1 MLSSEQRGRYLREM
15 GYQPLRLRGAGSA
28 PVAALSVQ
36 PTRSGSV
43 AGTPAT
49 TPPPTPT
56 ACHAGVADPLVRAL
70 LGAAGA
76 ATAQPAELG
85 WEERLTGPAFDFDG
99 PTLRIN
105 PIALRQQ
112 PAAKR
117 ALWKTLRSLRARRLH
132 GP

>member
-1 MLSSEQRGRYLREM
+1 MLSSEQRARFLREM
-15 GYQPLRLRGAGSA
+15 GYQPLRLRGVGGALPASANPAPSRSPASSTAATAPQVASSAVTAG
-28 PVAALSVQ
+28 P
-36 PTRSGSV
+36 R
-43 AGTPAT
+43 
-49 TPPPTPT
+49 
-56 ACHAGVADPLVRAL
+56 DPLLRAL
-70 LGAAGA
+70 LAAAGA
-76 ATAQPAELG
+76 ATAQPVELG

>member
-1 MLSSEQRGRYLREM
+1 MLSSDQRTRYLREM
-15 GYQPLRLRGAGSA
+15 GYQPLRLRGAGGSPAAATREQAAQSA
-28 PVAALSVQ
+28 SP
-36 PTRSGSV
+36 
-43 AGTPAT
+43 AGTSS
-49 TPPPTPT
+49 T
-56 ACHAGVADPLVRAL
+56 AAASAANRPHAVVADPLLRAL

>member
-1 MLSSEQRGRYLREM
+1 MLSSDQRARYLREM
-15 GYQPLRLRGAGSA
+15 GYQPLRLRGAGGASA
-28 PVAALSVQ
+28 ATTHVQ
-36 PTRSGSV
+36 PAQSASGASTSS
-43 AGTPAT
+43 TPSASAAAR
-49 TPPPTPT
+49 P
-56 ACHAGVADPLVRAL
+56 HVGVADPLLRAL
-70 LGAAGA
+70 LSAAGA
-76 ATAQPAELG
+76 ADALPAELG

>member
-1 MLSSEQRGRYLREM
+1 MLSSEQRARFLREM
-15 GYQPLRLRGAGSA
+15 GYQPLRLRGVGGALPASANLAPPRSPASSTAATAPQVASSAVTAG
-28 PVAALSVQ
+28 P
-36 PTRSGSV
+36 R
-43 AGTPAT
+43 
-49 TPPPTPT
+49 
-56 ACHAGVADPLVRAL
+56 DPLLRAL
-70 LGAAGA
+70 LAAAGA